1 MNSQLLHLMA
11 LTYVPGIGVINQRKI
26 LKNIL
31 AEDLWKSSEKELEDF
46 FQSKPEF
53 LKHFKSKEFLELAQK
68 EIEFCEK
75 NEIQI
80 ISYESDNYPKNLKE
94 CVDSPVLLFQKGNY
108 HFDKKLH
115 VAVVG
120 TRRMTNYGKG
130 FIKNLLDELAPQNIG
145 IVSGLAFGCDI
156 EAHRKSIELGIPN
169 VAVLGHGL
177 NRISPTNHRK
187 ESEKISENGALL
199 TEYSSFHSTEGM
211 NFVLRNRIIAGICD
225 AVIVVESDV
234 KGGSLLTATYANNY
248 NREVFAVPGRVADK
262 YSLGCNQLIQSHQ
275 AYMIRSA
282 EDLLNYFNLRKQLKT
297 VQKELFIE
305 LNEQEK
311 LIYDLLKKN
320 GRQQV
325 DQLLSV
331 SGLAV
336 FKLNGVLLNLELKG
350 VVKPLTGKFYE
361 IS

>member
-1 MNSQLLHLMA
+1 MNAKLLHLMA
-11 LTYVPGIGVINQRKI
+11 LTYVPGIGVMNQRKI
-26 LKNIL
+26 LK
-31 AEDLWKSSEKELEDF
+31 AVEPADLWVMSERELKEV

-53 LKHFKSKEFLELAQK
+53 LTHFNSNYFIDLAKKEM
-68 EIEFCEK
+68 EFCSK
-75 NEIQI
+75 NGIQI
-80 ISYESDNYPKNLKE
+80 LSLYSDDYPKNLKE
-94 CVDSPVLLFQKGNY
+94 CADSPVILFQKGNY
-108 HFDKKLH
+108 NFDKKLH
-115 VAVVG
+115 VGIVG

-130 FIKNLLDELAPQNIG
+130 FIKTLLDELATQNIA

-156 EAHRKSIELGIPN
+156 EAHRISIEKGIPN

-187 ESEKISENGALL
+187 EAEKISENGALL

-225 AVIVVESDV
+225 ALIVVESDI

-248 NREVFAVPGRVADK
+248 NREVFALPGRIQDK
-262 YSLGCNQLIQSHQ
+262 FSSGCNQLIQSHQ

-282 EDLLNYFNLRKQLKT
+282 EDLLNYFNLRKQLKS
-297 VQKELFIE
+297 VQKELFID
-305 LNEQEK
+305 LNSEEK
-311 LIYDLLKKN
+311 LIYDLLKKK

-325 DQLLSV
+325 DQLLSD

-336 FKLNGVLLNLELKG
+336 FKLNGVLLSLELKG
-350 VVKPLTGKFYE
+350 VVKPLSGKFYE